1 MENCKSVTFFSDS
14 QAAIAALT
22 NLKIKHQTVANCINS
37 LNLLAKTKEVNISW
51 VKAHANHPGN
61 EYADMEAKSGTS
73 NYNNTVATPVP
84 LSWAKSKLALF
95 YQKLWQDRW
104 SSLTYAR
111 QTKIWFPYLNK
122 KASHQLLRLKRL
134 DLGLAVQFIT
144 GHNRLKKHE
153 AIVNHNSNDTCR
165 LCLEDVE
172 SSWHV
177 IGECPALWRER
188 RNIFRLTS
196 GITTLNNPPDWK
208 VYQLITFL
216 NNTGMAKLNSGQETA
231 I

>member
-1 MENCKSVTFFSDS
+1 MENSSFFPIKIATRKFWYVSKSIKDWWLHLNSSLFF
-14 QAAIAALT
+14 I
-22 NLKIKHQTVANCINS
+22 ICFH
-37 LNLLAKTKEVNISW
+37 TKYVS
-51 VKAHANHPGN
+51 
-61 EYADMEAKSGTS
+61 KSS
-73 NYNNTVATPVP
+73 C
-84 LSWAKSKLALF
+84 SF

-153 AIVNHNSNDTCR
+153 AIVNHNSNYTCR

-188 RNIFRLTS
+188 RNIFSLTS
-196 GITTLNNPPDWK
+196 GITTLNNPPD
-208 VYQLITFL
+208 
-216 NNTGMAKLNSGQETA
+216 
-231 I
+231 